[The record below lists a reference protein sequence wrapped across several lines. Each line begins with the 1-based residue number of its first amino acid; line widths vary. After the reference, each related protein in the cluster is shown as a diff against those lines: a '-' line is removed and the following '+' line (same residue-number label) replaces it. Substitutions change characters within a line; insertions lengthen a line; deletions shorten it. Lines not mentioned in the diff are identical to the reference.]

1 MSRVLREVSL
11 GTLPRLVAFG
21 SEPGLP
27 EGVEALVGSAA
38 AEAYERG
45 RQAGVEEGVAAGAR
59 RVEALAGPVA
69 DALQA
74 GIAELRGLRQARRAE
89 LLEMAVEIA
98 RAATGHELASDGGRL
113 LEDVRVALEA
123 VDDTSLVVS
132 AHPDDCATLEA
143 GLASTQGLSVVPD
156 AALQPGEARIR
167 GPWALVDVTA
177 DATWAAIRETLG
189 LPDRGRPERG
199 GAAARIH

>member
-11 GTLPRLVAFG
+11 GTLPRPVAFG
-21 SEPGLP
+21 SGPGLP
-27 EGVEALVGSAA
+27 GEAEALVASAA

-45 RQAGVEEGVAAGAR
+45 RQAGIEEGLAVAAR
-59 RVEALAGPVA
+59 RAEALAGPVA
-69 DALQA
+69 DALQT
-74 GIAELRGLRQARRAE
+74 GIAELRGLQEARRAE

-98 RAATGHELASDGGRL
+98 RAATGHELASDGDRL

-123 VDDTSLVVS
+123 VDDTPLVVS

-143 GLASTQGLSVVPD
+143 GLASTRGLSVVPD
-156 AALQPGEARIR
+156 ATLQPGEARIR

-177 DATWAAIRETLG
+177 DATWAAIREALG
-189 LPDRGRPERG
+189 LFER
-199 GAAARIH
+199 A

>member
-21 SEPGLP
+21 SEPGLLGEA
-27 EGVEALVGSAA
+27 EGLAGSAA

-45 RQAGVEEGVAAGAR
+45 RQAGIEEGLAVAAR
-59 RVEALAGPVA
+59 RAEALAGPVA

-74 GIAELRGLRQARRAE
+74 GIAELRGLQEARRAE

-98 RAATGHELASDGGRL
+98 RAATGHEVASDGDRL
-113 LEDVRVALEA
+113 LEDVRAALQA
-123 VDDTSLVVS
+123 VDDTTLVVS
-132 AHPDDCATLEA
+132 AHPDDCPTLQA
-143 GLASTQGLSVVPD
+143 GLEGRLAPTQGVSVVPD
-156 AALQPGEARIR
+156 AALRPGEARIR

-177 DATWAAIRETLG
+177 DATWAAIREALG
-189 LPDRGRPERG
+189 LFER
-199 GAAARIH
+199 A